1 MAQESRHVPTPEV
14 QPTGPATSSPGDSG
28 SPAPGV
34 PIAPSVSVPK
44 GGGAIRGIGEKF
56 SANPATG
63 TGSLTVPL
71 EASPGRNGFG
81 PALELGYDSGSGNGP
96 FGLGWRLGLPSVTRK
111 TDKGLPTYR
120 EGAAKDSEDTF
131 LLSGAEDLVPV
142 LTASGVAETY
152 HRDEDG
158 RGFTVRRY
166 RPRIEGLFARIEW
179 WTAVDTGETHWRSIS
194 RDDVT
199 TFYGRT
205 AESRIADPRDPLR
218 VFSWLICASHDAVG
232 NEVHYGYK
240 AEDAVGVDFRASHER
255 NRDAAARTV
264 QRYLKRIR
272 YGNRVPGETHDVGW
286 HFEVV
291 FDYGEHD
298 ADNPTP
304 VEDRPWSARLD
315 PFSGYRAGFEVRD
328 YRLCRRVLMFHHFPD
343 EPGVGR
349 DCLVRATELRYR
361 GDAVRG
367 EQVLSVLGS
376 VVRHGFRRTDGG
388 YVKRSLPPLE
398 LDYSEAVI
406 DTCVHALDRDALANV
421 PVGLGEP
428 AYRWVDLDG
437 DGRSGILTE
446 QAGAWFY
453 KPNLGDGRFGPLQT
467 TRRPTEAAL
476 NGGRQQLLDLAGDG
490 SLDLVEFGGR
500 TPGFTE
506 RTVDHGWGL
515 FRAFTARPDLDWN
528 DANLRFV
535 DLNGDGHVDVLL
547 TGEQAFTWY
556 RSLGEDGFDLAGR
569 TFVPDDEEAGPRLI
583 FAEESQSIHFADM
596 SGDGLTDLVRVRNG
610 EICYWPN
617 LGYGRF
623 GAKVA
628 MDDAPWL
635 DDTAQFDPA
644 RLRLADV
651 DGSGTTDLIY
661 LHPRGTRLYRNQ
673 SGNSWSAARDLG
685 VSFPRVD
692 NVTQVSVVDL
702 LGTGTACL
710 VWSSPL
716 PGDATRPLKFLD
728 LMGGVK
734 PHLLISARNNLG
746 VETHV
751 SYAPSTRFSAAD
763 RMAGR
768 PWGTRLPFPVQ
779 VVERVD
785 TVDLVGRNRFTTV
798 YAYHHGHFDG
808 VEREFRGF
816 GMVEQRDTEQLAVLG
831 HDDLLPDAA
840 NLGAESHVPPV
851 LTRTWFHTGAFL
863 DEHRISRQYAHE
875 YFPDTLPLPD
885 SVVPPG
891 LTADEAR
898 QARRAL
904 KGLPLRQEVYALDG
918 SAAEGKPYLV
928 TEHNYTVELLQ
939 RALQRTPDNEGLR
952 HAVFLATPRETL
964 TAHHERQADPRI
976 GHELVLDIDTFGN
989 VLRSATVAYGRR
1001 EPDAALTAADQDKQR
1016 RLHVVVTENDFTNV
1030 VDGPDDHRLPQRCET
1045 RAFEVLGVSPT
1056 KDLFSLTELR
1066 AELDAV
1072 RVELPYE
1079 NQDPEPGP
1087 AGRRMIEHNRT
1098 LFRRDDLTGPLPLG
1112 VLEALALPFESYR
1125 QAFTTGLVTQLYGDR
1140 VDTNV
1145 LADAGYVQ
1153 IDGGWWIPSG
1163 RIRYSPGPDDD
1174 PVEERD
1180 FARRHFFLPRRF
1192 RDPFGGVTT
1201 VAYDRYDLLVTG
1213 STDAVGNV
1221 TTVGERDADGR
1232 ILGNGNDYR
1241 VLQPRLV
1248 TDANRNRAE
1257 VAHDAHGRVAGTAVM
1272 GKREEQLGDSL
1283 DGFRA
1288 DLDRTEI
1295 DRYFAD
1301 PLEDPGGLLGDAST
1315 RVIYDELA
1323 FWHTL
1328 DDASPR
1334 PCATATL
1341 ARETHLSELMPGER
1355 GRIRHHL
1362 SFSDGF
1368 GREVQQKAQAEP
1380 GPDGAARWV
1389 GSGWTIF
1396 NNKGKPVRTYE
1407 PFFTAT
1413 PRFEFAKIAGVSSV
1427 LFYDPMD
1434 RVIITLQP
1442 DSTYLKTLFGPWHQE
1457 TWDSNDTVLHHPG
1470 EDQDTAGYVRRH
1482 LAGIGGWTTWYARR
1496 VHGDLGPAEQHAAE
1510 QAAIHAATP
1519 ARAGFDTLGR
1529 TFLSLEHN
1537 RFLRDGSPVD
1547 ELYPTRSE
1555 LDIEGNEREVRDALG
1570 RVVMRYG
1577 HDMLGSRVLRSGMD
1591 TGGGP
1596 VLLDVL
1602 GKPRYSWNSRGFR
1615 FRTEYDSLRR
1625 PVRSYL
1631 SGPGLAGEL
1640 LHQCTEYGEVRPD
1653 AEAKNLRGQVVRQ
1666 FDDAG
1671 VSTYEGYDFK
1681 GNLLDAGRQ
1690 LAAGYRELPDWNGQ
1704 VPLEDQVF
1712 AGHTRYDALNRPTSM
1727 TTPDG
1732 SVIRSSYN
1740 EASLLER
1747 LDAELRDSGEVTTFV
1762 TNLDYNAR
1770 GQRLAVELGNGAE
1783 TVYEYDPLTFRM
1795 TRLRTRRGAERLQN
1809 LTYTFDPV
1817 GNVTGLRDDAQQTVF
1832 FRNRVVDPSASYTYD
1847 AVYRL
1852 ISATGREHL
1861 GQTAPDS
1868 TDAPRAG
1875 LSHPG
1880 DGAAMAHYVQRY
1892 VYDAVG
1898 NILRMAHRAG
1908 DAGWTRDYTYAEP
1921 SLLEPGHVSN
1931 RLSHTTSDGEV
1942 ATPPAFGYDEQG
1954 NITAM
1959 PELPS
1964 MRWDPQDRLQAT
1976 SRQALGNG
1984 TPETT
1989 YYVYDATGQR
1999 VRKVTELAGET
2010 PRRKAERIYLG
2021 SFEVYREYGG
2031 DDQVSLERETLHILD
2046 DKQRVALVETRT
2058 LGTDEGAETLLR
2070 YQLANHL
2077 GSAVLELDD
2086 AGRVISY
2093 EEYHPYG
2100 STAYQAV
2107 RSATEAPKRYRYT
2120 GKERDSETGLY
2131 YHGARYYLPWL
2142 GRWTA
2147 ADPIGLGDGI
2157 NVYAYCHDDPTG
2169 RNDPQGTD
2177 DNSTL
2182 APPAPQGFGLTFGGG
2197 QGIRIGP
2204 LSPSPGQCDELNPR
2218 CRGFTLGPNN
2228 NDNSSGFG
2236 TAGTAGLG
2244 TNLVTRNPA
2253 GFTLP
2258 VPNSYD
2264 EEKLAAYREG
2274 VINREV
2280 GVNPDPP
2287 PVQRTQ
2293 RAAGGAASRA
2303 FRVTTPQPTAPAPG
2317 GMGYQADHILEIQ
2330 HDLTGQSGRS
2340 IDDYRWQDG
2349 RQNVTEGSQSRVL
2362 KQGLPQGE
2370 PAGGVARAAEARNLT
2385 NLEGFRTGVRSAGVG
2400 LMFAG
2405 PALTAWSASNTDNST
2420 VRATGYAAAAGEA
2433 GGAAY
2438 YGYGRWLLGAGT
2450 PAGRVAMSAGGAAAG
2465 IAGGIG
2471 QAVLSGYQ
2479 AYEEFRRGDNVAGS
2493 IDAAASIGGVML
2505 AIGVATGGTGL
2516 VVAGVALGLFALGFH
2531 LGRWGGL
2538 W

>member
-1 MAQESRHVPTPEV
+1 MSPVEVGGAVAQETPQIPTPAA
-14 QPTGPATSSPGDSG
+14 QSAAPATSSPDKET
-28 SPAPGV
+28 PASGV
-34 PIAPSVSVPK
+34 PTAPSISVPK

-56 SANPATG
+56 SANPVTG

-71 EASPGRNGFG
+71 EPSPGRNGFG
-81 PALELGYDSGSGNGP
+81 PALELTYDSGAGNGP

-120 EGAAKDSEDTF
+120 EESTKDAEDTF
-131 LLSGAEDLVPV
+131 LLSGAEDLVPE
-142 LTASGVAETY
+142 LTASGTTETH

-166 RPRIEGLFARIEW
+166 RPRIEGLFARIER

-205 AESRIADPRDPLR
+205 AESRIADPRDPRR
-218 VFSWLICASHDAVG
+218 VFSWLICASQDGVG

-240 AEDAVGVDFRASHER
+240 PEDTVGIDVLASCER
-255 NRDAAARTV
+255 NRDAAARTA
-264 QRYLKRIR
+264 QRHLKRIR
-272 YGNRVPGETHDVGW
+272 YGNRVPGETQDADW

-298 ADNPTP
+298 ADDPTP
-304 VEDRPWSARLD
+304 VEDRPWPVRLD

-328 YRLCRRVLMFHHFPD
+328 YRLCRRVLMFHHFPE
-343 EPGVGR
+343 EPEVGR

-361 GDAVRG
+361 GDVVRG
-367 EQVLSVLGS
+367 EKVLSVLGS
-376 VVRHGFRRTDGG
+376 VVRHGFRRADGG
-388 YVKRSLPPLE
+388 YVTRSLPPLE
-398 LDYSEAVI
+398 LDYSEAMI
-406 DTCVHALDRDALANV
+406 DTRVHTLDRDALVNL

-437 DGRSGILTE
+437 EGRAGVLTE
-446 QAGAWFY
+446 QAGVWFY

-467 TRRPTEAAL
+467 TRRPTQASL
-476 NGGRQQLLDLAGDG
+476 NGGHQQLLDLAGDG
-490 SLDLVEFGGR
+490 SLDLVEFGGHL
-500 TPGFTE
+500 PGFTE
-506 RTVDHGWGL
+506 RTGDRGWGP

-535 DLNGDGHVDVLL
+535 DLNGDGHADVLL
-547 TGEQAFTWY
+547 TGEQMFTWY

-569 TFVPDDEEAGPRLI
+569 TFFPDDEEAGPRLV
-583 FAEESQSIHFADM
+583 FAEESQSIHLADM

-692 NVTQVSVVDL
+692 SATQVSTVDL

-716 PGDATRPLKFLD
+716 PGDAAQPLKYLD

-734 PHLLISARNNLG
+734 PHLLVFARNNMG
-746 VETHV
+746 AETHV

-763 RMAGR
+763 QAAGR
-768 PWGTRLPFPVQ
+768 PWITRLPFPVQ
-779 VVERVD
+779 VVERVE

-816 GMVEQRDTEQLAVLG
+816 GMVEQRDTELLTALG
-831 HDDLLPDAA
+831 PEDPLLDAA

-863 DEHRISRQYAHE
+863 DEHRISRQFAHE
-875 YFPDTLPLPD
+875 YFPDDLPLAD
-885 SVVPPG
+885 SVLPAD

-898 QARRAL
+898 QAHRAL
-904 KGLPLRQEVYALDG
+904 KGMPLRQEVYALDG
-918 SAAEGKPYLV
+918 SDAEGTPYLV
-928 TEHNYTVELLQ
+928 TEHNYTVELL
-939 RALQRTPDNEGLR
+939 RHALQRTLDNEGMR
-952 HAVFLATPRETL
+952 HAVFLTTPRETL
-964 TAHHERQADPRI
+964 TAHYERQADPRV
-976 GHELVLDIDTFGN
+976 GHEVVLDVDAFGN
-989 VLRSATVAYGRR
+989 VLRSASVAYGRR
-1001 EPDAALTAADQDKQR
+1001 EPDAALAPADQEEQR
-1016 RLHVVVTENDFTNV
+1016 RLHVVVTENDFTDAV
-1030 VDGPDDHRLPQRCET
+1030 EGPDDHRLPLRCET
-1045 RAFEVLGVSPT
+1045 RAFEVLGVSPA
-1056 KDLFSLTELR
+1056 KALFSLDELR
-1066 AELDAV
+1066 AGLDAV
-1072 RVELPYE
+1072 RDELPYE
-1079 NQDPEPGP
+1079 DQDPHPGP
-1087 AGRRMIEHNRT
+1087 ASRRLIEHNRT
-1098 LFRRDDLTGPLPLG
+1098 LFRRDDLTGALPLG
-1112 VLEALALPFESYR
+1112 ALEALALPFESYR

-1140 VDTNV
+1140 VDANV
-1145 LADAGYVQ
+1145 LADSGYVL

-1163 RIRYSPGPDDD
+1163 RVHLSPGPDDD
-1174 PVEERD
+1174 PAAELD
-1180 FARRHFFLPRRF
+1180 FARQHFFLPHRF
-1192 RDPFGGVTT
+1192 HDPFGGFTT
-1201 VAYDRYDLLVTG
+1201 VTYDRYDLLVVA
-1213 STDAVGNV
+1213 STDAVGNI
-1221 TTVGERDADGR
+1221 TTVGERDAAGR
-1232 ILGNGNDYR
+1232 LLGNGNDYR

-1257 VAHDAHGRVAGTAVM
+1257 VAHDALGRVAGTAVM
-1272 GKREEQLGDSL
+1272 GKREEHLGDSL
-1283 DGFRA
+1283 DDFRA
-1288 DLDRTEI
+1288 DLDQAEI

-1301 PLEDPGGLLGDAST
+1301 PLGDPGVLLGGAST

-1328 DDASPR
+1328 GNATPR

-1341 ARETHLSELMPGER
+1341 ARETHVNDLAPGER
-1355 GRIRHHL
+1355 SRIRHHL

-1368 GREVQQKAQAEP
+1368 GRDVQQKAQAEP

-1396 NNKGKPVRTYE
+1396 NNKGKPVRTFE

-1434 RVIITLQP
+1434 RVVVTLQP

-1457 TWDSNDTVLHHPG
+1457 TWDGNDTVLRHPG
-1470 EDQDTAGYVRRH
+1470 EDQDTAGYVRRY
-1482 LAGIGGWTTWYARR
+1482 LLGLGGWTTWYARR
-1496 VHGDLGPAEQHAAE
+1496 IGGDLGAAEQHAAE
-1510 QAAIHAATP
+1510 KAAVHTATP
-1519 ARAGFDTLGR
+1519 VRAWFDTLGR
-1529 TFLSLEHN
+1529 TFLSVEHN
-1537 RFLRDGSPVD
+1537 RFFRDGSPAE
-1547 ELYPTRSE
+1547 ELYPTRTR
-1555 LDIEGNEREVRDALG
+1555 LDIEGNEREVRDALD

-1577 HDMLGSRVLRSGMD
+1577 YDMLGSRVLRSGMD

-1596 VLLDVL
+1596 MLLDVL

-1615 FRTEYDSLRR
+1615 FRTEYDLLRR
-1625 PVRSYL
+1625 PVRSHV

-1640 LHQCTEYGEVRPD
+1640 LHQRTEYGEGRPD

-1671 VSTYEGYDFK
+1671 VSTHDTYDFK
-1681 GNLLDAGRQ
+1681 GNLVDAGRQ
-1690 LAAGYRELPDWNGQ
+1690 LAAGYRELPDWNEP

-1712 AGHTRYDALNRPTSM
+1712 AGRTRYDALNRPTNV

-1732 SVIRSSYN
+1732 SVVRPSYN

-1770 GQRLAVELGNGAE
+1770 GQRLAVELGNGAK
-1783 TVYEYDPLTFRM
+1783 TGYEYDPLTFRM
-1795 TRLRTRRGAERLQN
+1795 TRLRTRRGAERLQD

-1817 GNVTGLRDDAQQTVF
+1817 GNVTGLRDDAQQAVF

-1852 ISATGREHL
+1852 VSATGREHL
-1861 GQTAPDS
+1861 GQTVPDA

-1880 DGAAMAHYVQRY
+1880 DGAAMARYVQRY

-1908 DAGWTRDYTYAEP
+1908 DAGWTRDYTYVEP
-1921 SLLEPGHVSN
+1921 SLLEPELVSN

-1942 ATPPAFGYDEQG
+1942 TTPQAFGYDEQG
-1954 NITAM
+1954 NITTM
-1959 PELPS
+1959 PELSS

-1999 VRKVTELAGET
+1999 VRKVTELGGET

-2021 SFEVYREYGG
+2021 SFEVYREYGADG
-2031 DDQVSLERETLHILD
+2031 QANLERETLHILD

-2058 LGTDEGAETLLR
+2058 HGKDEGAETLLR

-2086 AGRVISY
+2086 IGRVISY

-2131 YHGARYYLPWL
+2131 YHGARYYAPWL

-2157 NVYAYCHDDPTG
+2157 NVYKYVRGNPVRFKDPRGTQSTPPQFPAVSIDISSGRVLSLGVWDRAWPGIGRIPPEGSRQLLQFQAQKNIGLPALSLTDIPFQRSTFEAVTG
-2169 RNDPQGTD
+2169 EGLPAEAKGYKGFPGLPSGVVVQEALEGKHGITDIHFDLTEAADILHEGNTGSELRSVIGNVASGNNTNVNIHFFENGQLSTIPKGT
-2177 DNSTL
+2177 STVVGAPL
-2182 APPAPQGFGLTFGGG
+2182 PERIAKALPSLTPPSPPAGGSAPSGGTPPPAP
-2197 QGIRIGP
+2197 P
-2204 LSPSPGQCDELNPR
+2204 PVAAASE
-2218 CRGFTLGPNN
+2218 
-2228 NDNSSGFG
+2228 G
-2236 TAGTAGLG
+2236 TAAKVLAG
-2244 TNLVTRNPA
+2244 A
-2253 GFTLP
+2253 G
-2258 VPNSYD
+2258 
-2264 EEKLAAYREG
+2264 ELA
-2274 VINREV
+2274 V
-2280 GVNPDPP
+2280 
-2287 PVQRTQ
+2287 
-2293 RAAGGAASRA
+2293 GAAKFAGQALTVLGAYNEAAR
-2303 FRVTTPQPTAPAPG
+2303 TAE
-2317 GMGYQADHILEIQ
+2317 LE
-2330 HDLTGQSGRS
+2330 HRNN
-2340 IDDYRWQDG
+2340 R
-2349 RQNVTEGSQSRVL
+2349 GSL
-2362 KQGLPQGE
+2362 NE
-2370 PAGGVARAAEARNLT
+2370 
-2385 NLEGFRTGVRSAGVG
+2385 G
-2400 LMFAG
+2400 LMFV
-2405 PALTAWSASNTDNST
+2405 ST
-2420 VRATGYAAAAGEA
+2420 FAAG
-2433 GGAAY
+2433 
-2438 YGYGRWLLGAGT
+2438 
-2450 PAGRVAMSAGGAAAG
+2450 
-2465 IAGGIG
+2465 
-2471 QAVLSGYQ
+2471 
-2479 AYEEFRRGDNVAGS
+2479 
-2493 IDAAASIGGVML
+2493 
-2505 AIGVATGGTGL
+2505 
-2516 VVAGVALGLFALGFH
+2516 VVAGVVDDALAAATIEFGSAPVLDSWEHNGSGPTQHLVGELIRGILDFGAKSGF
-2531 LGRWGGL
+2531 
-2538 W
+2538 